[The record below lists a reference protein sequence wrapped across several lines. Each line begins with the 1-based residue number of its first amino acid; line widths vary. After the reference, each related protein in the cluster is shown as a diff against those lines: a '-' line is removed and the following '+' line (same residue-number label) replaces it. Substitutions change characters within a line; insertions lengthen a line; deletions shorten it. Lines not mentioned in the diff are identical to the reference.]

1 MVTGKAVAL
10 FEEIRR
16 RGGSRQLEAF
26 LYLVEFNH
34 DFPICQRYFE
44 IGARAAR
51 VKSCVRCPMDPTS
64 QHA

>member
-26 LYLVEFNH
+26 LYLGPRWSSIMISPF
-34 DFPICQRYFE
+34 
-44 IGARAAR
+44 ASATL
-51 VKSCVRCPMDPTS
+51 K
-64 QHA
+64 